1 MKRQNRR
8 NIQPLT
14 SESDSQVNEMTMLE
28 IVLLLIGIICIAVS
42 FMFSVKLDGPEK
54 TQSTGTKLS
63 DNQKEDIRRQITSV
77 FNEQTV
83 RITQT
88 VEDRTRDELE
98 RLSNQKIKE
107 FAEYSDTVLGE
118 INKSHNE
125 VMFLYDMLNEKS
137 KEVHNNIRDMQKA
150 ADKQKASIGAE
161 RGFHAP
167 KDNTDL
173 DKNHMEEAA
182 LLYNAEI
189 SAAVDANKAVS
200 VSTDENVQAGG
211 VETGDNKRDNVLKLY
226 KQGKSVIEIAKT
238 LGIGV
243 GEVRLVID
251 LFKGT
256 K

>member
-1 MKRQNRR
+1 M
-8 NIQPLT
+8 T

-42 FMFSVKLDGPEK
+42 FMFSVNLDGTEK

-98 RLSNQKIKE
+98 SLSNQKIKE

-150 ADKQKASIGAE
+150 ADKQKASIDAE
-161 RGFHAP
+161 RGFHAAN
-167 KDNTDL
+167 DNTDP

-189 SAAVDANKAVS
+189 SAAVDVNKAMS
-200 VSTDENVQAGG
+200 VSQDENIQAGG
-211 VETGDNKRDNVLKLY
+211 IEAGDSKRDNVLKLY

>member
-1 MKRQNRR
+1 M
-8 NIQPLT
+8 T

-54 TQSTGTKLS
+54 TQGTGTKLS

-77 FNEQTV
+77 FNEQTA

-150 ADKQKASIGAE
+150 ADKQKASIDRE
-161 RGFHAP
+161 RSPHAP
-167 KDNTDL
+167 KDNTDP

-182 LLYNAEI
+182 LLYNADI
-189 SAAVDANKAVS
+189 SAAVDVNKAVS

>member
-1 MKRQNRR
+1 M
-8 NIQPLT
+8 T

-28 IVLLLIGIICIAVS
+28 ILLLLIGIICIAVS

-107 FAEYSDTVLGE
+107 LAEYSDTVLGE

-150 ADKQKASIGAE
+150 ADKQKASIDRE
-161 RGFHAP
+161 SHHAP
-167 KDNTDL
+167 KDNTDP

-189 SAAVDANKAVS
+189 SAAVDANKAVA

>member
-1 MKRQNRR
+1 
-8 NIQPLT
+8 
-14 SESDSQVNEMTMLE
+14 MTMLE

>member
-1 MKRQNRR
+1 M
-8 NIQPLT
+8 T

-54 TQSTGTKLS
+54 TQGTGTKLS

-77 FNEQTV
+77 FNEQTA

-150 ADKQKASIGAE
+150 ADKQKASIDRE
-161 RGFHAP
+161 RSPHAP
-167 KDNTDL
+167 KDNTDP

-211 VETGDNKRDNVLKLY
+211 AETGDNKRDNVLKLY

>member
-1 MKRQNRR
+1 M
-8 NIQPLT
+8 
-14 SESDSQVNEMTMLE
+14 
-28 IVLLLIGIICIAVS
+28 
-42 FMFSVKLDGPEK
+42 
-54 TQSTGTKLS
+54 
-63 DNQKEDIRRQITSV
+63 
-77 FNEQTV
+77 
-83 RITQT
+83 
-88 VEDRTRDELE
+88 
-98 RLSNQKIKE
+98 
-107 FAEYSDTVLGE
+107 
-118 INKSHNE
+118 
-125 VMFLYDMLNEKS
+125 
-137 KEVHNNIRDMQKA
+137 
-150 ADKQKASIGAE
+150 
-161 RGFHAP
+161 
-167 KDNTDL
+167 KDNTDP

>member
-1 MKRQNRR
+1 M
-8 NIQPLT
+8 T

-107 FAEYSDTVLGE
+107 LAEYSDTVLGE

-150 ADKQKASIGAE
+150 ADKQKASIDRE
-161 RGFHAP
+161 SPHAP
-167 KDNTDL
+167 KDNTDS

>member
-1 MKRQNRR
+1 MVDAIPAK
-8 NIQPLT
+8 
-14 SESDSQVNEMTMLE
+14 
-28 IVLLLIGIICIAVS
+28 
-42 FMFSVKLDGPEK
+42 
-54 TQSTGTKLS
+54 
-63 DNQKEDIRRQITSV
+63 KEDIRRQITSV

-150 ADKQKASIGAE
+150 ADKQKASIDRE
-161 RGFHAP
+161 SPHAP
-167 KDNTDL
+167 KDNTDP

-243 GEVRLVID
+243 GEVRLLID